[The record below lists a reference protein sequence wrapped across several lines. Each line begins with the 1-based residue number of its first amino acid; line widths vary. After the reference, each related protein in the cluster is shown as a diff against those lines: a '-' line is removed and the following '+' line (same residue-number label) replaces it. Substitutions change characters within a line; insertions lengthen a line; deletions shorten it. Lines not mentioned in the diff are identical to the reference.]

1 MALTRPRSYQLLD
14 SDFKASCRVATT
26 GDVTLSG
33 GAPNSVDNVSVV
45 KGNRILVWQQNTATQ
60 NGIYVVQT
68 VGTGSNGTWVRAN
81 DFDTSAK
88 ISAGLTVR
96 IEQGDLYKDVAFTLT
111 TDNPITLNSTNLTFA
126 KDATVAGTDTQV
138 QYNDNG
144 ALAGSP
150 NLTFNGTTLSTN
162 ALNVTNDAVIG
173 GNLTVNGQTTTINS
187 TVATIDDLNLTLAS
201 GAASAALANGAGL
214 TIDGANAT
222 LTYLST
228 PNLWSFDR
236 GLQVNGQ
243 VSQPAISAPASPAA
257 DNVIIYVTASGTSPN
272 REVAWKMKNE
282 LGQEIIIASILT

>member
-26 GDVTLSG
+26 SNVPLTG
-33 GAPNSVDNVSVV
+33 GAPNVVDTITLV
-45 KGNRILVWQQNTATQ
+45 KGNRVLVWQQNTASQ

-68 VGTGSNGTWVRAN
+68 VGDGSSGTWIRAN

-88 ISAGLTVR
+88 VSAGVTVR
-96 IEQGDLYKDVAFTLT
+96 IEQGNLFKDVAFTLT
-111 TDNPITLNSTNLTFA
+111 TDNPITLGSTELVFA

-138 QYNDNG
+138 QYNNNG
-144 ALAGSP
+144 ALAGSA
-150 NLTFNGTTLSTN
+150 NLTFDGTTLTTN
-162 ALNVTNDAVIG
+162 ALTVTNDAVIG

-201 GAASAALANGAGL
+201 GAASASQANGAGL
-214 TIDGANAT
+214 TIDGAGAT

-236 GLQVNGQ
+236 GLQVTGQ
-243 VSQPAISAPASPAA
+243 VSQPAISAPTTPSA
-257 DNVIIYVTASGTSPN
+257 DNVLIYVTASGTSPN